1 MKRKDRDQEM
11 VVIQHELI
19 YLVLLS
25 LDDWDYW
32 VGLKG
37 FDKVKRYKRNA
48 RKVDLSNCLADE

>member
-1 MKRKDRDQEM
+1 M